1 MEIQYALSHFS
12 AFYLKEFFM
21 KSKQSGFTLVEI
33 AIVLVIVGLLLGGVL
48 KGQELITSGKAKALY
63 ADKNAF
69 QTAYNTY
76 NDRFRAIAGDDAG
89 AAARFT
95 GQACGVA
102 GAGASAVNSGAG
114 LSCSNGNGNGALTAA
129 PQNTNGA
136 QIGWGVALASGQ
148 TFANDGNNEMFK
160 MYQHLRAA
168 QLITTDG
175 ATPFSQ
181 PTNAAGGFTVVN
193 AGAFVIGQMPS
204 LMFIHQTGVPGNIA
218 GALDAANDDGFTNL
232 GGIRSVA
239 NGTAAAPNSVTV
251 GVPYGAAAVIVST
264 NLL

>member
-1 MEIQYALSHFS
+1 LSRLLACLS
-12 AFYLKEFFM
+12 KEFFM

-89 AAARFT
+89 ASGRFS

-102 GAGASAVNSGAG
+102 GAGISAANGGLGA
-114 LSCSNGNGNGALTAA
+114 SCSNGDGSGALTAA
-129 PQNTNGA
+129 PQNTSGA
-136 QIGWGVALASGQ
+136 VFGWSVVLPAGT
-148 TFANDGNNEMFK
+148 TFGNDGSNEMFK

-181 PTNAAGGFTVVN
+181 PVNAAGGLTVVN
-193 AGAFVIGQMPS
+193 STAYVTGQMPS
-204 LMFIHQTGVPGNIA
+204 LMYIHQTGVAGSIA

-232 GGIRSVA
+232 GGIRSTS
-239 NGTAAAPNSVTV
+239 NGTTTAPNSVTV
-251 GVPYGAAAVIVST
+251 GVPYGATTVTIST

>member
-1 MEIQYALSHFS
+1 
-12 AFYLKEFFM
+12 M

-63 ADKNAF
+63 ADKSAF

-76 NDRFRAIAGDDAG
+76 NDRYRAIAGDDA
-89 AAARFT
+89 AANTRFN

-114 LSCSNGNGNGALTAA
+114 LGCSNGNGDGSLAAA
-129 PQNTNGA
+129 PQITTGTTR
-136 QIGWGVALASGQ
+136 GWNAAIPAGQ
-148 TFANDGNNEMFK
+148 TFANDGANEMFK

-181 PTNAAGGFTVVN
+181 PTNATGGFTVVN
-193 AGAFVIGQMPS
+193 AGGFYSGQMPS
-204 LMFIHQTGVPGNIA
+204 LMLIHQTAVPGNVA
-218 GALDAANDDGFTNL
+218 GAMDSANDDGFTNL
-232 GGIRSVA
+232 GGIRA
-239 NGTAAAPNSVTV
+239 ANNGTAAAPNTVTV
-251 GVPYGAAAVIVST
+251 GVPYPATNAIIST

>member
-1 MEIQYALSHFS
+1 
-12 AFYLKEFFM
+12 M

-69 QTAYNTY
+69 QTAYNIY
-76 NDRFRAIAGDDAG
+76 NDRYRAIAGDDG
-89 AAARFT
+89 AASTRFS

-102 GAGASAVNSGAG
+102 GAGASAVNGGLGAG
-114 LSCSNGNGNGALTAA
+114 CSNGDGAGTLVAS
-129 PQNTNGA
+129 PQNTSGA
-136 QIGWGVALASGQ
+136 SLGWSVALPAGT

-175 ATPFSQ
+175 TTPFSQ
-181 PTNAAGGFTVVN
+181 PVNAANGLTVVN
-193 AGAFVIGQMPS
+193 STAYVIGQMPS
-204 LMFIHQTGVPGNIA
+204 LMFIHQTAVPGNIA

-232 GGIRSVA
+232 GGIRSVG
-239 NGTAAAPNSVTV
+239 NGTVTAPNSVTV
-251 GVPYGAAAVIVST
+251 GVPYGAAAVTIST

>member
-1 MEIQYALSHFS
+1 
-12 AFYLKEFFM
+12 M

-89 AAARFT
+89 ASGRFS

-102 GAGASAVNSGAG
+102 GAGISAVNGGLGA
-114 LSCSNGNGNGALTAA
+114 SCSNGDGNGALLAA
-129 PQNTNGA
+129 PQNTSGA
-136 QIGWGVALASGQ
+136 VFGWSVVLPAGT
-148 TFANDGNNEMFK
+148 TFANDGSNEMFK

-181 PTNAAGGFTVVN
+181 PVNATGGLTVVN
-193 AGAFVIGQMPS
+193 AGGLYFGQMPS
-204 LMFIHQTGVPGNIA
+204 LMLIHQTAVPGNVA
-218 GALDAANDDGFTNL
+218 GAMDAANDDGFTNL
-232 GGIRSVA
+232 GGIRA
-239 NGTAAAPNSVTV
+239 ANNGTAAAPNTVTV
-251 GVPYGAAAVIVST
+251 GVPYGATAVTIST